1 MRSAALG
8 YPIAFLLLAGC
19 ETTAVGV
26 DPEAGA
32 DVDAGVDAPTDAD
45 GSSASDWCGYE
56 WGSVLTRA
64 APGAEVLWS
73 VVDRSSIPVPRL
85 PIEPDRVEART
96 RVGTTHECSSSVG
109 RYTCNSPEPFSSIV
123 VTFAGQEWTFP
134 DVCSY
139 EEDPW
144 DLVLDADCVAEGTT
158 VLQGELLDYDRER
171 AAAQVT
177 LESPFQ
183 LVRGST
189 GLVGFGDQGYI
200 VGTRCT
206 VDGGHYACP
215 TLGFSHSE
223 KHTVV
228 VGGIR
233 REVTLPVADCTVE
246 PVQLDIACPE
256 QPEGLFVKAPSRRQ
270 FKVTA
275 SYEGGAP
282 YPCDAVEALL
292 VRTGSAPGQYRVR
305 RPDRDY
311 VCAPAPGNERG
322 RGTYHIVAASSDGQQ
337 YEAEVSDAFDG
348 CGGSPEPI
356 VLTP

>member
-1 MRSAALG
+1 M
-8 YPIAFLLLAGC
+8 AFLLLGGC
-19 ETTAVGV
+19 ETTAVGI
-26 DPEAGA
+26 DREAGA
-32 DVDAGVDAPTDAD
+32 DVDAGVDARTNPG
-45 GSSASDWCGYE
+45 GSSASDWCRDE

-73 VVDRSSIPVPRL
+73 VVGLSQITVPRL

-96 RVGTTHECSSSVG
+96 RKGATHECRSSVG
-109 RYTCNSPEPFSSIV
+109 RYTCSPPESFSSIV
-123 VTFAGQEWTFP
+123 VTFAEQEWTFP
-134 DVCSY
+134 NTCNY
-139 EEDPW
+139 EEDPQ
-144 DLVLDADCVAEGTT
+144 DLVLDGDCVAEGTI
-158 VLQGELLDYDRER
+158 VLEGELLGYDRER

-183 LVRGST
+183 RVRGST
-189 GLVGFGDQGYI
+189 GLAGLDDQAYI

-206 VDGGHYACP
+206 VDGGHYTCP
-215 TLGFSHSE
+215 TLGFSHTE

-228 VGGIR
+228 VGGVR

-256 QPEGLFVKAPSRRQ
+256 QPEGLFVKAPSREQ

-292 VRTGSAPGQYRVR
+292 VQTGSEPRQYRLR

-311 VCAPAPGNERG
+311 ICAPAPGNERG
-322 RGTYHIVAASSDGQQ
+322 RGTYHIVVASSDGQE
-337 YEAEVSDAFDG
+337 YAANVRDAFDG

-356 VLTP
+356 VFAP